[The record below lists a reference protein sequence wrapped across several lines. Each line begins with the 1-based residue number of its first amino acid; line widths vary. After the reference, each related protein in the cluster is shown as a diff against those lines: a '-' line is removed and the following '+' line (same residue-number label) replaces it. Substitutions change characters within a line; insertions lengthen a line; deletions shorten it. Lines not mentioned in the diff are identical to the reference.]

1 MEICETSEAFIEE
14 DDDLVFDHTKVIL
27 KGADDEFSYAQ
38 TNSREHPITQIDVN
52 SLDIS
57 RIPADH
63 IWPLADPTFTR
74 APDPLPSTS
83 YLKRPSLL
91 YYEDTQDASEY
102 SRQIL
107 TEIEACEILRRNPH
121 PNIAQYLGCVVKEE
135 RVRGLVFTRYS
146 VTLAQL
152 LRDGTDFDK
161 SHCLLGIK
169 AGVRHLHN
177 LGLVHN
183 DLNPSNIMMDG
194 DDAVIIDFDSC
205 KREGEELGLKGGTLE
220 WALGNQAYA
229 RRENDIYSLSK
240 IEDALFEAVPSPTQ
254 APKWM
259 SCKLFAFQPAKY

>member
-1 MEICETSEAFIEE
+1 MEICETGEAFIEK
-14 DDDLVFDHTKVIL
+14 DDDLVFDHTKIIL
-27 KGADDEFSYAQ
+27 KGADDEFFYAK
-38 TNSREHPITQIDVN
+38 TNSRQHQIPHIDVN

-74 APDPLPSTS
+74 AADPLPSTS

-91 YYEDTQDASEY
+91 YYEDTHDASEY

-121 PNIAQYLGCVVKEE
+121 PNIAQYLGCVVKEGQ
-135 RVRGLVFTRYS
+135 VRGLVFTRYS
-146 VTLAQL
+146 VTLSQL
-152 LRDGTDFDK
+152 LRDGIDFNK
-161 SHCLLGIK
+161 SHCLSGIK
-169 AGVRHLHN
+169 AGVRHLHE

-220 WALGNQAYA
+220 WALDNQVYA
-229 RRENDIYSLSK
+229 GRENDIYSLSK
-240 IEDALFEAVPSPTQ
+240 IEDALFEAVSSPTE
-254 APKWM
+254 APK
-259 SCKLFAFQPAKY
+259 

>member
-1 MEICETSEAFIEE
+1 MMEICESGEAFIEK

-27 KGADDEFSYAQ
+27 KGADDEFFYAK
-38 TNSREHPITQIDVN
+38 TISREHQISQIDVN

-63 IWPLADPTFTR
+63 IWPLADPIFTR
-74 APDPLPSTS
+74 TPAPLPSTS

-121 PNIAQYLGCVVKEE
+121 PNIAQYLGCVVKEG
-135 RVRGLVFTRYS
+135 RVRGLGFTRYS
-146 VTLAQL
+146 VTLSEL

-161 SHCLLGIK
+161 SHCLSGIK
-169 AGVRHLHN
+169 AGVRHLHD

-205 KREGEELGLKGGTLE
+205 KREGEKLGLKGGTLE
-220 WALGNQAYA
+220 WALGNQDYA

-240 IEDALFEAVPSPTQ
+240 IEETLLEDASSPTRTS
-254 APKWM
+254 K
-259 SCKLFAFQPAKY
+259 